1 MIFSCGPMLAGG
13 VLPLVRLARAVICE
27 APRLAVPA
35 FATCLVLAA
44 LPDRAW
50 AFKLFG
56 YAFFED
62 EKRPPSPDAQSYAI
76 DMPVTTSD
84 EDLANKVRAA
94 SLLYSEKDDT
104 PPPSTA
110 AFLSRA
116 RGEYDRITAALYAN
130 GHYGPTLAITVNGR
144 PVETVPADATL
155 PRPVQVQIA
164 VDPGPVF
171 TFGSVEMAGRAKP
184 TADEDDRVKDSP
196 ERIGLR
202 PGGVARS
209 EIVLQSEK
217 ALVDEWRQLGYP
229 KAANTPRNV
238 AANHPLRQLDLDI
251 GVERGRPAVYGPVLV
266 EGTRD
271 MDPDFVRWQTG
282 LEPGQPYD
290 PDDLA
295 RAQRRL
301 RRLQVF
307 GSTAIAEAEAIS
319 PDGSLPLTL
328 TVVERPLHVFGVGG
342 SYSTIDGAGVEG
354 YWEHRN
360 LFGRAERLRLE
371 GRVSGIDSVDPKD
384 FTYLA
389 GVTFIKPG
397 VFTPV
402 TDLTAAVTASREV
415 YDPYSQNTFRG
426 RVGLAHEFT
435 EDLIGALAFNG
446 EFDHVDDGFGE
457 RDLVLASLPSSLAY
471 DGSDNRLEPTNGYRV
486 KLSAEPF
493 HEIRFGNFGVFTRL
507 DASAY
512 FSFDENA
519 RTVIAVRGATG
530 SIFGAPADE
539 LPADRLFFA
548 GGGGSVRGYEYRSLG
563 PRVDGDIV
571 GGRSLVEGSLEV
583 RVRVT
588 ETIGI
593 VPFIDA
599 GGAFESSL
607 PDFSE
612 EIKVGAGIGLRY
624 YTGIGAIRLD
634 FATPVNPSRG
644 NSAFAFYIGLG
655 ESF

>member
-13 VLPLVRLARAVICE
+13 ALPLVRLVRAAVSE
-27 APRLAVPA
+27 TPRLATPA
-35 FATCLVLAA
+35 FAICLLIGA
-44 LPDRAW
+44 LPDKAW

-62 EKRPPSPDAQSYAI
+62 EKRPPAPDAQSYSI

-84 EDLANKVRAA
+84 EDLADRVRAA

-116 RGEYDRITAALYAN
+116 RAEYDRITAALYAN
-130 GHYGPTLAITVNGR
+130 GHYGPTLAITVNGK
-144 PVETVPADATL
+144 PVETLPGDATL
-155 PRPVQVQIA
+155 PRPVKVQIA

-171 TFGSVEMAGRAKP
+171 TFGSIEMAGRAP
-184 TADEDDRVKDSP
+184 AAADEDDRIKAPP
-196 ERIGLR
+196 EKLGLV
-202 PGGVARS
+202 PGGIARS

-238 AANHPLRQLDLDI
+238 AANHPARRLNVEI
-251 GVERGRPAVYGPVLV
+251 GVESGRPAVYGPVLV
-266 EGTRD
+266 EGTSD

-282 LEPGQPYD
+282 LEPGRPYD

-307 GSTAIAEAEAIS
+307 GSTSIAEAGSIS
-319 PDGSLPLTL
+319 ADGSLPLTL
-328 TVVERPLHVFGVGG
+328 TVVERPLHVFGVGA

-360 LFGRAERLRLE
+360 LFGRAERLRLDA
-371 GRVSGIDSVDPKD
+371 RISGIDSVDPED

-402 TDLTAAVTASREV
+402 TDMTAAVTASREV
-415 YDPYSQNTFRG
+415 YDPYSQNTFRA
-426 RVGLAHEFT
+426 RLGLAHEFT
-435 EDLIGALAFNG
+435 EQLIGTVAING

-457 RDLVLASLPSSLAY
+457 RDLIVASLPSSIAY
-471 DGSDNRLEPTNGYRV
+471 DGSDNRLEPTRGYRA
-486 KLSAEPF
+486 KMSAEPF
-493 HEIRFGNFGVFTRL
+493 HEIRFGNTGVFTRL

-512 FSFDENA
+512 FSFGEDA
-519 RTVIAVRGATG
+519 RTVVAVRGATG

-548 GGGGSVRGYEYRSLG
+548 GGGGSVRGYAYRSLG

-583 RVRVT
+583 RVKVT
-588 ETIGI
+588 DTIGV
-593 VPFIDA
+593 VPFVDA
-599 GGAFESSL
+599 GGAFESTI

-634 FATPVNPSRG
+634 LATPVNPDPGDSR
-644 NSAFAFYIGLG
+644 FAFYIGLG

>member
-13 VLPLVRLARAVICE
+13 ARPLARLARAVVRE

-35 FATCLVLAA
+35 FAMCLVMGA
-44 LPDRAW
+44 LPDKAR

-56 YAFFED
+56 YAFFEG
-62 EKRPPSPDAQSYAI
+62 EKRPPSPDAQSYSI

-94 SLLYSEKDDT
+94 SLLYAEKDET

-116 RGEYDRITAALYAN
+116 RAEYDRITAALYAN

-144 PVETVPADATL
+144 PVETLPADATL
-155 PRPVQVQIA
+155 PRPVKVQIA

-171 TFGSVEMAGRAKP
+171 TFGSVEMAGRAP
-184 TADEDDRVKDSP
+184 RTADEDDHVKASP
-196 ERIGLR
+196 ERLGLV
-202 PGGVARS
+202 PGGIARS

-217 ALVDEWRQLGYP
+217 ALVDEWRQVGYP

-238 AANHPLRQLDLDI
+238 VANHPSRRLGVGI
-251 GVERGRPAVYGPVLV
+251 GVTSGRPAVYGPVLV
-266 EGTRD
+266 EGTED

-282 LEPGQPYD
+282 LEPGRPYD

-307 GSTAIAEAEAIS
+307 GSTAITEAASIS

-328 TVVERPLHVFGVGG
+328 AVIERPLHVFGVGG
-342 SYSTIDGAGVEG
+342 SYSSTDGAGVEG

-360 LFGRAERLRLE
+360 LFGRAERLRLD
-371 GRVSGIDSVDPKD
+371 GQVSGINSADPGD

-397 VFTPV
+397 VLTPV

-415 YDPYSQNTFRG
+415 YDPYIQNTFRG

-435 EDLIGALAFNG
+435 ERLVGTVAVNG

-457 RDLVLASLPSSLAY
+457 RDLVVASLPSSLAY
-471 DGSDNRLEPTNGYRV
+471 DGSDSRLEPTRGARV

-493 HEIRFGNFGVFTRL
+493 HEMRFGNSGVFTRL

-512 FSFDENA
+512 VSFDEDA
-519 RTVIAVRGATG
+519 RTVVAIRGATG

-548 GGGGSVRGYEYRSLG
+548 GGGGSVRGYDYRSLG
-563 PRVDGDIV
+563 PRVDGEIV
-571 GGRSLVEGSLEV
+571 GGRSLVEASLEF
-583 RVRVT
+583 RVKVT
-588 ETIGI
+588 ETIGV
-593 VPFIDA
+593 VPFVDA
-599 GGAFESSL
+599 GGAFASTF

-612 EIKVGAGIGLRY
+612 EIRVGAGIGLRY

-634 FATPVNPSRG
+634 LATPVNPDRG
-644 NSAFAFYIGLG
+644 DSSFAFYIGLG